1 MSASALKENSS
12 LLGEDYLPKIKF
24 SETVLKVK

>member
-1 MSASALKENSS
+1 MSASALKEYSS
-12 LLGEDYLPKIKF
+12 FGGEDYLPKTKF